1 MLLGLVRHTLAEAS
15 LATGDTECVEAR
27 EVPYGAFH
35 MSVFVRHRLAVALAP
50 ELVGSVAVL
59 DNLTLVLSPLEIGEE
74 PLFADCPFRSVHKK

>member
-1 MLLGLVRHTLAEAS
+1 MLLGLIRHTLAEAS

-50 ELVGSVAVL
+50 EFVGSVAVL
-59 DNLTLVLSPLEIGEE
+59 DYLALSPLEIGEE
-74 PLFADCPFRSVHKK
+74 PLFSDCPFRSVHKK